1 MPFYEREQKLLNLIV
16 QSGHISVNDLSK
28 KLFISKPTVRR
39 DLLKLE
45 KKGIILRNHGGA
57 ELLKKSADETI
68 PFFLREQE
76 QNEAKQQ
83 IAAKAAKLISDGD
96 TLMLDGTTSA
106 YCLIPYL
113 SRFQNL
119 IVITTGLKAAS
130 LLSSL
135 NIKTICTGGEILSG
149 SFSLIG
155 PEALHTIRHYNAD
168 ICFFSCRGL
177 SDDGLLTDNSI
188 EENQIR
194 KAMLM
199 QSRKKVLLCDR
210 SKIGHTF
217 LNTLCTLED
226 IDTVITENAPLP
238 RAESPTL

>member
-1 MPFYEREQKLLNLIV
+1 MPFYEREQQLLTLIM
-16 QSGHISVNDLSK
+16 QNGRISVDELSQR
-28 KLFISKPTVRR
+28 LFISKPTVRR

-45 KKGIILRNHGGA
+45 KKGLILRTHGGA

-83 IAAKAAKLISDGD
+83 MAAKAAKLISDGD

-113 SRFQNL
+113 SSFQNL
-119 IVITTGLKAAS
+119 IVITSGLKAAY

-135 NIKTICTGGEILSG
+135 NIKTICTGGEVLSG

-155 PEALHTIRHYNAD
+155 PEALRTIRHYNAD
-168 ICFFSCRGL
+168 LCFFSCRGL
-177 SDDGLLTDNSI
+177 SHDGLLTDNSI
-188 EENQIR
+188 EENEIR
-194 KAMLM
+194 KAML
-199 QSRKKVLLCDR
+199 SRSQKKILLCDR
-210 SKIGHTF
+210 SKTGHTF
-217 LNTLCTLED
+217 LNTLCTLDD
-226 IDTVITENAPLP
+226 IDTVITED
-238 RAESPTL
+238 